1 MAEDITRSHERVLFA
16 RFILDFDL
24 AQKTVALVAVKNAR
38 SLNGEIERQLLRR
51 FRWSSPLL
59 FDVAFD
65 HQGVPAWHRNHQ
77 HLKQ

>member
-59 FDVAFD
+59 FDD
-65 HQGVPAWHRNHQ
+65 GRISPALVERRGQ
-77 HLKQ
+77 ALAVCG